1 MVRPRKMRCIRFNPQ
16 TTYFKPRGIPLVH
29 LDEVRLNMDEIEAVR
44 LKDVEGMDQTECAKR
59 MRVSQSTLQRILTGA
74 RGKIADALIRGK
86 AIRIDRA

>member
-59 MRVSQSTLQRILTGA
+59 MRVSQSTLQRILTDA